1 VATLGQKNNDKALA
15 LFKDAMTLSQGNLL
29 VELNYLHEL
38 AKYQIEPN
46 KTNERLAEIAN
57 QFGGNP
63 RSLFEMAYSSFQL
76 EKFSVARDWLLKVQD
91 PKFVQSAVYQEL
103 LGDVYFKLG
112 QLQEAI
118 ACWQKALTYGEGS
131 IVLTEKI
138 TQKSY
143 VQNPY

>member
-1 VATLGQKNNDKALA
+1 
-15 LFKDAMTLSQGNLL
+15 
-29 VELNYLHEL
+29 
-38 AKYQIEPN
+38 
-46 KTNERLAEIAN
+46 
-57 QFGGNP
+57 
-63 RSLFEMAYSSFQL
+63 L
-76 EKFSVARDWLLKVQD
+76 EKWSIARDWLLKVQV

-112 QLQEAI
+112 QVQDAL

-138 TQKSY
+138 TKKSY